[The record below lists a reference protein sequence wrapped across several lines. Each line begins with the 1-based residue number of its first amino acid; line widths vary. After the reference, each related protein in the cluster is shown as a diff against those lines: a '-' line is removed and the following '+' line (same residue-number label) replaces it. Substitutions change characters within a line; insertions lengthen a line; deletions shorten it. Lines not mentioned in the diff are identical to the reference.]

1 MMTRPILLP
10 GDRVRFTDPYEG
22 IVAGRVIEILPPS
35 PRLCDCIVQPDYA
48 MPGTVWRLPMAALE
62 REPTPA

>member
-48 MPGTVWRLPMAALE
+48 MPSTVWRLPMAALE